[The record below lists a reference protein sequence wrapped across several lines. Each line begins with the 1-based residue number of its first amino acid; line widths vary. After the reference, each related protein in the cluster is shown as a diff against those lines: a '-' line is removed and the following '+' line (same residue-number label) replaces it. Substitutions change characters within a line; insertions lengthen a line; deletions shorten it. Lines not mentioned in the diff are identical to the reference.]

1 MDRAACPQR
10 RSKRPSSCKRATA
23 ELNLRVRQCSGMS
36 PDGKSWTIRNRSMS
50 SHGGPRARHV
60 GFEETASEV
69 KVDVIVLGVLVLTA
83 LMLAP
88 GGHGLWGWALALVA
102 GLSVGVVVGI
112 FGRRY
117 PWIHRQ
123 PPRARRTRRS

>member
-1 MDRAACPQR
+1 MAERERTTSDSR
-10 RSKRPSSCKRATA
+10 RR
-23 ELNLRVRQCSGMS
+23 L
-36 PDGKSWTIRNRSMS
+36 
-50 SHGGPRARHV
+50 PR
-60 GFEETASEV
+60 V

-83 LMLAP
+83 LTLAP
-88 GGHGLWGWALALVA
+88 GHGLWGWALALVA

>member
-1 MDRAACPQR
+1 MAD
-10 RSKRPSSCKRATA
+10 
-23 ELNLRVRQCSGMS
+23 RVRITSDS
-36 PDGKSWTIRNRSMS
+36 RRRP
-50 SHGGPRARHV
+50 PR
-60 GFEETASEV
+60 V

-102 GLSVGVVVGI
+102 VVSVGVVVGI
-112 FGRRY
+112 VGRRY
-117 PWIHRQ
+117 PWIHGQ

>member
-1 MDRAACPQR
+1 MAGRERTTSR
-10 RSKRPSSCKRATA
+10 RR
-23 ELNLRVRQCSGMS
+23 L
-36 PDGKSWTIRNRSMS
+36 
-50 SHGGPRARHV
+50 PR
-60 GFEETASEV
+60 V
-69 KVDVIVLGVLVLTA
+69 KVDVIVLGVLVLIA
-83 LMLAP
+83 LTLAP